1 MKSTISCVGW
11 DDRKMVYML
20 GTTPVSSTSNSEVE
34 KSVKVGN
41 KWQKT
46 AVTQPSII
54 SDYKSMR
61 GVDLIKR
68 VASYTRLIKGSVW

>member
-1 MKSTISCVGW
+1 
-11 DDRKMVYML
+11 MVYML

-34 KSVKVGN
+34 KSVKVAN

-54 SDYKSMR
+54 SGYNKSMG
-61 GVDLIKR
+61 GVDLSDQR
-68 VASYTRLIKGSVW
+68 VASYINII